1 MHHQGR
7 NGATFGDVVRV
18 REFRA
23 IWLADAQSIAGDQ
36 IARVSL
42 AILVFQRTGST
53 GLTALV
59 YALTYLP
66 AIVGG
71 ALLASFADRFPR
83 RDVMVYCDL
92 IRAALYGV
100 VAIPHMP
107 LGVMCVLIVLAVL
120 STAPFSAAESAMLP
134 TILAEHELYVV
145 GAGLRATT
153 AQLAQLF
160 GFAIGGVLVGAIGV
174 QWGLGIDAA
183 TFVVSAILVL
193 RFVQNRPVP
202 TRTDDLGAEPQRR
215 RMLDG
220 ARTVFGD
227 ARLRSL
233 MLLAWLAAFYVV
245 PEGLAPSYVAAI
257 GGGTAAVGVIMAAD
271 PAGSAIGAALF
282 VRLVPPHIRARL
294 MGVLAVA
301 AGLPLIL
308 CGLKPGIEVSV
319 LLIAATGLCSAFQ
332 IQASTTFMRVVPDHH
347 RGQAFGLAQSG
358 LIAVQG
364 LGIALFGFI
373 GDHVGAAHAI
383 ALAGAIGS
391 ALAVVLGI
399 SWERAR
405 RGRERAAPAI
415 PADAARERD
424 TRMQRQAEDVS

>member
-18 REFRA
+18 PEFRA

-59 YALTYLP
+59 YALTYVP

-71 ALLASFADRFPR
+71 ALLAGIADRNPR
-83 RDVMVYCDL
+83 RDVMVACDL
-92 IRAALYGV
+92 IRAALYGL
-100 VAIPHMP
+100 VALPHMP
-107 LGVMCVLIVLAVL
+107 LAVMCVLIVLAVL
-120 STAPFSAAESAMLP
+120 TSSPFSAAESAMMP
-134 TILAEHELYVV
+134 TILADHELYVV
-145 GAGLRATT
+145 GAGLRATSG
-153 AQLAQLF
+153 QLAQLF
-160 GFAIGGVLVGAIGV
+160 GFGIGGVLVGAIGPH
-174 QWGLGIDAA
+174 WGLAIDGA
-183 TFVVSAILVL
+183 TFALSAALVVG
-193 RFVQNRPVP
+193 FVQNRPVP
-202 TRTDDLGAEPQRR
+202 PRTEERDHGSPL

-227 ARLRSL
+227 PRLRSL
-233 MLLAWLAAFYVV
+233 MLLAWLAAFFVV

-257 GGGTAAVGVIMAAD
+257 GGGTAAVGAIMAAD

-282 VRLVPPHIRARL
+282 VRLVPPHVRAWMMSL
-294 MGVLAVA
+294 LAFA

-308 CGLKPGIEVSV
+308 CGWKPGIVVSV
-319 LLIAATGLCSAFQ
+319 LLLAAAGLCSAFQ
-332 IQASTTFMRVVPDHH
+332 VQASTTFMRVVPDHQ

-358 LIAVQG
+358 LVAVQG
-364 LGIALFGFI
+364 LGIALFGLI
-373 GDHVGAAHAI
+373 GDHVGAPHAI
-383 ALAGAIGS
+383 ALAGATGS
-391 ALAVVLGI
+391 ALAVVLGL

-405 RGRERAAPAI
+405 RADHEHGGRRLPAGLAPQSDDRLER
-415 PADAARERD
+415 R
-424 TRMQRQAEDVS
+424 TEDVQ